1 MFSLLEFIG
10 NLFTS
15 IVNLI
20 QTTVNLFIAF
30 FVSIGRILDFA
41 FGNSPAQYLPAFA
54 LPAFALLCVFAV
66 VKLIINRE

>member
-15 IVNLI
+15 IVSLI

-30 FVSIGRILDFA
+30 FVSIAQILNFA
-41 FGNSPAQYLPAFA
+41 FGSGPGMYLPAFA
-54 LPAFALLCVFAV
+54 LPALLLLCVFAV